1 MHPDIPDEQA
11 YFDHALDLRER
22 LDANLD
28 RAASLAADPKTAA
41 ELRRRVGALG
51 VVDPAQSVAFGR
63 IDQEG
68 QRFYI
73 GRGAI
78 WDEKNDLVVV
88 NWQAPV
94 AAPFYMATPNEP
106 QGIDLR
112 RIFRCRD
119 NRILDIEELVFA
131 AVADRIASNG
141 HGDHDDLDGAGLNGD
156 GDHDHDGVGGFGE
169 GADDGVDSDER
180 RLARHGLVMTDT
192 LLEALGRERSGELAD
207 IVTTIQAAQ
216 YDVITRDPE
225 QLLIVQ
231 GGPGTGKTVVG
242 LHRVSW
248 LLFNRREQ
256 LAEKDVLI
264 VGPNKGFI
272 RYISA
277 VLPSLGDEAVV
288 QLPLTGLGPRVKVA
302 RIDPVEVR
310 RLKGDRRMLRLI
322 LRAIRNRE
330 RVSRRI
336 VEFTV
341 ERRRVQ
347 FEGEKLAV
355 RARQLAGQPHNEI
368 RRSLRAFVLDE
379 VQRQLAQ
386 RGGRDYGGYE
396 PDLRGDAGRE
406 IDNYLERVWPH
417 LTPQSFLVELFSTR
431 SRLEAAAAGLL
442 TSDEIDQLLLSRD
455 LPVAEWP
462 WAVDDIPLLDL
473 AETLLNGPPP
483 TYEHVVVDEV
493 QDLSPM
499 QFESIR
505 RRSRTGWMTVLGDLA
520 QATSPWAP
528 GSWEEVALHLR
539 RDRVNT
545 ELVELSLG
553 YRLPSEVHE
562 VAMRL
567 LPEIAP
573 RLKRP
578 DPLRSSGHP
587 VTVLSARPDQL
598 PDAVAR
604 TVGDLVGQG
613 LVGVIA
619 PARDLPAVSAALQ
632 GAGIAC
638 TPELQPGSQVV
649 ALQAEQA
656 KGLEFDNV
664 VVVEP
669 AQIAAESPQGLRAL
683 FVALTRPT
691 RRLSLVHAEPLPR
704 VLGLDSP
711 VPESPVTDTS
721 LDDDLPPEP
730 ERPRF
735 LASPAPAPAPA
746 PPPRPVAEPYDRPDP
761 YADHQPHE
769 ARLEPD
775 FHDPRGHPDPREARD
790 PWDPREVQ
798 DPRDHRDHRDA
809 RDPRQAHDPRDYRDA
824 RAPRDPRD
832 GHDPRELQDLHDPH
846 DTPAYADAPPPPP
859 AYADP
864 SYPAEPPRAN
874 GIHHHEA
881 DELPPLPPPPPP
893 PPPPPMS
900 YLAAPEPAP
909 PAPAPAPTPAPAP
922 VEPPPTP
929 VSASGIDLRIERPL
943 GRPPAPAADVAPAPV
958 AAPVAAAA
966 DLPAPSA
973 DPLRALEQEMA
984 RAMAAT
990 LADALRRYVTPALIP
1005 QVVEQMARLLD
1016 EPTRSRNAADDA

>member
-1 MHPDIPDEQA
+1 MHPDTPDEQA

-94 AAPFYMATPNEP
+94 AAPFYMATPNDP

-141 HGDHDDLDGAGLNGD
+141 HGDDDDLDGDLNGN
-156 GDHDHDGVGGFGE
+156 GDTPGADAAGGGE
-169 GADDGVDSDER
+169 GEPETDER

-302 RIDPVEVR
+302 RVDPVDVR

-386 RGGRDYGGYE
+386 RGSREYGGGYE

-587 VTVLSARPDQL
+587 VTVTTARPEHL
-598 PDAVAR
+598 VDAVVR
-604 TVGDLVGQG
+604 TVRDLLGQG

-619 PARDLPAVSAALQ
+619 PARDLPAVATALQ
-632 GAGIAC
+632 GAGVAC

-711 VPESPVTDTS
+711 VPESPVTDSS

-735 LASPAPAPAPA
+735 LASPTPPTPPASTA

-761 YADHQPHE
+761 YETHEPDYPAYAE
-769 ARLEPD
+769 AREPL
-775 FHDPRGHPDPREARD
+775 
-790 PWDPREVQ
+790 
-798 DPRDHRDHRDA
+798 DA
-809 RDPRQAHDPRDYRDA
+809 RGRHDPRDGRDPYE
-824 RAPRDPRD
+824 RDPYERGPRDPRD
-832 GHDPRELQDLHDPH
+832 PRVHQHLQDLHDPH
-846 DTPAYADAPPPPP
+846 DTPAYADTPPPPP
-859 AYADP
+859 AYVDPTYPDP
-864 SYPAEPPRAN
+864 SYPGEPARSN
-874 GIHHHEA
+874 GVHHHDAEDA
-881 DELPPLPPPPPP
+881 PLPPPPPP
-893 PPPPPMS
+893 PPPPPLP
-900 YLAAPEPAP
+900 YLAPASGREGPVTEPPPIPSAPDGP
-909 PAPAPAPTPAPAP
+909 PAPAS
-922 VEPPPTP
+922 TP
-929 VSASGIDLRIERPL
+929 VPGSASGIDLRVERPL
-943 GRPPAPAADVAPAPV
+943 ARPPAAVANPAPAPV
-958 AAPVAAAA
+958 ASTPVAPASPVAPALSATPAAPA
-966 DLPAPSA
+966 APAPSA

-1005 QVVEQMARLLD
+1005 LVVDQMARMLD
-1016 EPTRSRNAADDA
+1016 EAHGPDASDDA

>member
-1 MHPDIPDEQA
+1 MHPDIPEEQA

-63 IDQEG
+63 IDQDG
-68 QRFYI
+68 QRYYI

-94 AAPFYMATPNEP
+94 AAPFYTATPNDP
-106 QGIDLR
+106 HGIDLR
-112 RIFRCRD
+112 RIYRCRD
-119 NRILDIEELVFA
+119 NRILDIEELVFT
-131 AVADRIASNG
+131 AVADRIAANG
-141 HGDHDDLDGAGLNGD
+141 HGDDDLDEGVDDEVEGD
-156 GDHDHDGVGGFGE
+156 
-169 GADDGVDSDER
+169 ADDGTAHER
-180 RLARHGLVMTDT
+180 RLARRHGLVMTDT
-192 LLEALGRERSGELAD
+192 LLEALSRERSGELAD
-207 IVTTIQAAQ
+207 IVATIQAAQ

-288 QLPLTGLGPRVKVA
+288 QLPLTGLGPRVKVS
-302 RIDPVEVR
+302 RVDPVEVR

-341 ERRRVQ
+341 EGRRVQ

-355 RARQLAGQPHNEI
+355 KARQLAGQPHNEI
-368 RRSLRAFVLDE
+368 RRALRAFVLDE
-379 VQRQLAQ
+379 VERQLSQ
-386 RGGRDYGGYE
+386 RAGFGGYE
-396 PDLRGDAGRE
+396 PDVRGEAGRE

-442 TSDEIDQLLLSRD
+442 TSDEIDLLLLPRD

-528 GSWEEVALHLR
+528 ASWEEVALHLR

-587 VTVLSARPDQL
+587 VAVTSARPDQL
-598 PDAVAR
+598 PAAVVR
-604 TVGDLVGQG
+604 TVRDLLGQG

-619 PARDLPAVSAALQ
+619 PGRDLPRVTEALQ
-632 GAGIAC
+632 AAGVAC

-711 VPESPVTDTS
+711 VPESPVSHIT
-721 LDDDLPPEP
+721 LEDDVQPEP

-735 LASPAPAPAPA
+735 LASPAPAPSAPPSSVSPGPTSSPSQPAPA
-746 PPPRPVAEPYDRPDP
+746 ARVEEPYDRPDP
-761 YADHQPHE
+761 
-769 ARLEPD
+769 
-775 FHDPRGHPDPREARD
+775 
-790 PWDPREVQ
+790 
-798 DPRDHRDHRDA
+798 
-809 RDPRQAHDPRDYRDA
+809 
-824 RAPRDPRD
+824 
-832 GHDPRELQDLHDPH
+832 
-846 DTPAYADAPPPPP
+846 
-859 AYADP
+859 
-864 SYPAEPPRAN
+864 
-874 GIHHHEA
+874 
-881 DELPPLPPPPPP
+881 
-893 PPPPPMS
+893 
-900 YLAAPEPAP
+900 
-909 PAPAPAPTPAPAP
+909 
-922 VEPPPTP
+922 
-929 VSASGIDLRIERPL
+929 
-943 GRPPAPAADVAPAPV
+943 
-958 AAPVAAAA
+958 
-966 DLPAPSA
+966 
-973 DPLRALEQEMA
+973 
-984 RAMAAT
+984 
-990 LADALRRYVTPALIP
+990 
-1005 QVVEQMARLLD
+1005 
-1016 EPTRSRNAADDA
+1016 